1 MEPAVGVDDP
11 FAITP
16 ERWLISHRGGPK
28 RFPEEG
34 MRGYDASAAA
44 GFALEGDARQLGDGT
59 WVMLHDATV
68 DRTMTG
74 VTGAVEGLTLAQW
87 KAARL
92 RPAPFGRFPDDPPI
106 TVVDFLQRQAGSV
119 PILLELKGG
128 DADGF
133 IDTVRTTAGAHLPS
147 VMVQSFDFAV
157 AQRFAEAGLT
167 PMFLMGAQVYPTTQ
181 TIVDSGI
188 RYVGVARTMDAES
201 VSQLRAAGL
210 VVVSYTVNMG
220 QDLDAEFREGVNG
233 VFTDDAWR
241 MSIEAAFTPVSATI
255 SRRPQQP
262 APAATAPAGA
272 QPESSTQAT
281 VESAAVATPTVPDA
295 LPAPADTPDTP
306 GTSVTSDTR
315 DALDLT
321 SLAPRLAAMVWGSTD
336 PGVLVDGAATWSQ
349 AHTDQL

>member
-1 MEPAVGVDDP
+1 VEPAVGVDDP

-28 RFPEEG
+28 RYPEEG

-210 VVVSYTVNMG
+210 VVVSYTVNTG

-233 VFTDDAWR
+233 IFTDDAWR

-281 VESAAVATPTVPDA
+281 VESAAAATPTVPDA
-295 LPAPADTPDTP
+295 LPAPADTP